1 MLKKGSVELGKVLK
15 KSGITMETALGE
27 VGDYL
32 ATAYEKASN
41 EDKKIL
47 DVVKEDLNAATDVDN
62 LLEKLSALFD
72 AIDGEKS
79 QVASESRRSQWIPIR

>member
-1 MLKKGSVELGKVLK
+1 
-15 KSGITMETALGE
+15 METALGE

-72 AIDGEKS
+72 AMDGKEGQSDETKP
-79 QVASESRRSQWIPIR
+79 ANESRRSQWMALPSHRWIPIR